1 MFLRDLRYRVTDR
14 IVALFNDDRQFVKLF
29 SRLGFLALL
38 AGIIAVVAPTSAT
51 ENSPDPAP
59 TEIAPTDTQTATVD
73 TSTATVDT
81 STATPEPTA
90 SPAPVDTSTVGETLT
105 VISIKETVTALANQP
120 KFIIRAPTTLT
131 IDPRA
136 MTKYLPQLSISGSEY
151 ALACITGSNVNLDIS
166 AKGSASDAVENGI
179 IVVGD
184 LTSTLFV
191 SGKNA
196 DVVNLIN
203 SDGGLLAFSRAGGL
217 ANRSITIEM
226 VAMSKPGVKRAFC
239 DFAKSSATLSFQ
251 SMGLEMN
258 TNKSGI
264 DLN

>member
-1 MFLRDLRYRVTDR
+1 MFLRDLRYRITDR

-38 AGIIAVVAPTSAT
+38 AGIITVVAPTSAT

-59 TEIAPTDTQTATVD
+59 TEIAPTDTQ
-73 TSTATVDT
+73 TATVDT

-120 KFIIRAPTTLT
+120 KFVIRAPTTLT

>member
-1 MFLRDLRYRVTDR
+1 MFFRDLRYRITDR
-14 IVALFNDDRQFVKLF
+14 VIALFNDDRSFVKLF

-38 AGIIAVVAPTSAT
+38 AGIIVVVAPTAAN
-51 ENSPDPAP
+51 ENSPDQ
-59 TEIAPTDTQTATVD
+59 TEEVVVSEETQETQ
-73 TSTATVDT
+73 TATVDT
-81 STATPEPTA
+81 STATPEPSE
-90 SPAPVDTSTVGETLT
+90 SPAPVDSSTVGETLT
-105 VISIKETVTALANQP
+105 VISIKESVTALSIQP
-120 KFIIRAPTTLT
+120 KFVIRAPATLT

-151 ALACITGSNVNLDIS
+151 VLACITGSNVNLDIA
-166 AKGSASDAVENGI
+166 AKRSASDAVENGLI
-179 IVVGD
+179 IVGD

-196 DVVNLIN
+196 EVVNLIN

-226 VAMSKPGVKRAFC
+226 VAMNKPGVKRAFC

>member
-1 MFLRDLRYRVTDR
+1 LRYRVTDR

-120 KFIIRAPTTLT
+120 KFMIRAPTTLT

-166 AKGSASDAVENGI
+166 AKGRASDAVENGI

-184 LTSTLFV
+184 LTSALFV
-191 SGKNA
+191 SGETSA
-196 DVVNLIN
+196 VVNLIN
-203 SDGGLLAFSRAGGL
+203 SEGGLLAYSTGGGL
-217 ANRSITIEM
+217 ADRSVSIEL
-226 VAMSKPGVKRAFC
+226 VAMSNPGVKRSFC
-239 DFAKSSATLSFQ
+239 DFAKSTTTVTFR
-251 SMGLEMN
+251 SMGLEIS

-264 DLN
+264 KLK

>member
-1 MFLRDLRYRVTDR
+1 M
-14 IVALFNDDRQFVKLF
+14 FNDDRQFVKLF

-51 ENSPDPAP
+51 ENSPDQAQS
-59 TEIAPTDTQTATVD
+59 EIAPADTQTATVD
-73 TSTATVDT
+73 TSTAT
-81 STATPEPTA
+81 PEPSA

-105 VISIKETVTALANQP
+105 AISTKETITALASQP
-120 KFIIRAPTTLT
+120 KFVIRAPATLT

-151 ALACITGSNVNLDIS
+151 VLACITASNVNLDIS
-166 AKGSASDAVENGI
+166 TKVSASDAVENGI

-203 SDGGLLAFSRAGGL
+203 SNGGLLAFSRAGGL

-251 SMGLEMN
+251 SMGLEIS

>member
-51 ENSPDPAP
+51 ENSPDQAP
-59 TEIAPTDTQTATVD
+59 TEIAPTDTQ
-73 TSTATVDT
+73 TATVDT

-90 SPAPVDTSTVGETLT
+90 SPAPVDTATVGETLT

-203 SDGGLLAFSRAGGL
+203 SNGGLLAFSRAGGL

>member
-203 SDGGLLAFSRAGGL
+203 SNGGLLAFSRAGGL

-258 TNKSGI
+258 THKSGI

>member
-1 MFLRDLRYRVTDR
+1 MFLKDARYRITDR
-14 IVALFNDDRQFVKLF
+14 IVAMFNDDRQFVKLF

-51 ENSPDPAP
+51 ENSSDQTQ
-59 TEIAPTDTQTATVD
+59 TEIAPADTQTATVD
-73 TSTATVDT
+73 TSTAT
-81 STATPEPTA
+81 PEPSA
-90 SPAPVDTSTVGETLT
+90 SPEPVDTSTVGETLT
-105 VISIKETVTALANQP
+105 AISTKETITALASQP
-120 KFIIRAPTTLT
+120 KFVIRAPATLT

-151 ALACITGSNVNLDIS
+151 VLACITGSNVNLDIS
-166 AKGSASDAVENGI
+166 TKGSASDAVENGI

-203 SDGGLLAFSRAGGL
+203 SNGGLLAFSRAGGL

>member
-1 MFLRDLRYRVTDR
+1 MFLRDARYRITDR

-51 ENSPDPAP
+51 ENSPDQAQ

-73 TSTATVDT
+73 TSTAT
-81 STATPEPTA
+81 PEPSA
-90 SPAPVDTSTVGETLT
+90 SPAPVDSSTVGETLT
-105 VISIKETVTALANQP
+105 AISTKETITALASQP
-120 KFIIRAPTTLT
+120 KFVIRAPATLT

-151 ALACITGSNVNLDIS
+151 VLACITGSNVNLDIS
-166 AKGSASDAVENGI
+166 TKGSASDAVENGI

-196 DVVNLIN
+196 DVVNLVN
-203 SDGGLLAFSRAGGL
+203 SNGGLLAFSRAGGL

-226 VAMSKPGVKRAFC
+226 VAMSEPGVKRAFC

>member
-1 MFLRDLRYRVTDR
+1 MFFRDLRYRITDR
-14 IVALFNDDRQFVKLF
+14 VIALFNDDRQFVKLF

-38 AGIIAVVAPTSAT
+38 AGIIAVVAPTSAN
-51 ENSPDPAP
+51 ESSPDQTQEVVAS
-59 TEIAPTDTQTATVD
+59 EETQTATVD
-73 TSTATVDT
+73 S
-81 STATPEPTA
+81 STATPEATA
-90 SPAPVDTSTVGETLT
+90 SPTPVDTSTVGETLT
-105 VISIKETVTALANQP
+105 VISIKETITALANQP
-120 KFIIRAPTTLT
+120 KFFIRAPTTLT

-151 ALACITGSNVNLDIS
+151 VLACITGSNVNLDIS
-166 AKGSASDAVENGI
+166 AKRSASDAVENGMI
-179 IVVGD
+179 IVGD

-196 DVVNLIN
+196 EVVNLIN

-251 SMGLEMN
+251 SMGLEIS
-258 TNKSGI
+258 TNKSGVN
-264 DLN
+264 LN

>member
-51 ENSPDPAP
+51 ENSPDQVQ
-59 TEIAPTDTQTATVD
+59 TEIAATDTQTATVD
-73 TSTATVDT
+73 TSTAT
-81 STATPEPTA
+81 PEPSA

-105 VISIKETVTALANQP
+105 VISIKETVTALSIQP
-120 KFIIRAPTTLT
+120 KFVIRAPTTLT

-151 ALACITGSNVNLDIS
+151 VLACITGSNVNLDIS
-166 AKGSASDAVENGI
+166 AKRSASDAVENGLI
-179 IVVGD
+179 IVGD

-196 DVVNLIN
+196 EVVNLIN

-251 SMGLEMN
+251 SMGLEIS

>member
-1 MFLRDLRYRVTDR
+1 MFLKDARYRITDR
-14 IVALFNDDRQFVKLF
+14 IVAMFNDDRQFVKLF

-51 ENSPDPAP
+51 ENSPDQAQS
-59 TEIAPTDTQTATVD
+59 EIAPADTQTATVD
-73 TSTATVDT
+73 TSTAT
-81 STATPEPTA
+81 PEPSA

-105 VISIKETVTALANQP
+105 AISTKETITALASQP
-120 KFIIRAPTTLT
+120 KFVIRAPATLT

-151 ALACITGSNVNLDIS
+151 VLACITASNVNLDIS
-166 AKGSASDAVENGI
+166 TKVSASDAVENGI

-203 SDGGLLAFSRAGGL
+203 SNGGLLAFSRAGGL

-251 SMGLEMN
+251 SMGLEIS

>member
-1 MFLRDLRYRVTDR
+1 M
-14 IVALFNDDRQFVKLF
+14 FNDDRQFVKLF

-51 ENSPDPAP
+51 ENSSDQTQ
-59 TEIAPTDTQTATVD
+59 TEIAPADTQTATVD
-73 TSTATVDT
+73 TSTAT
-81 STATPEPTA
+81 PEPSA
-90 SPAPVDTSTVGETLT
+90 SPEPVDTSTVGETLT
-105 VISIKETVTALANQP
+105 AISTKETITALASQP
-120 KFIIRAPTTLT
+120 KFVIRAPATLT

-151 ALACITGSNVNLDIS
+151 VLACITGSNVNLDIS
-166 AKGSASDAVENGI
+166 TKGSASDAVENGI

-203 SDGGLLAFSRAGGL
+203 SNGGLLAFSRAGGL

>member
-1 MFLRDLRYRVTDR
+1 MFFRDLRYRITDR
-14 IVALFNDDRQFVKLF
+14 VIALFNDDRRFVKLF

-38 AGIIAVVAPTSAT
+38 AGIIVVVAPTAAN
-51 ENSPDPAP
+51 ENSPDQ
-59 TEIAPTDTQTATVD
+59 TEEVVVSEETQETQ
-73 TSTATVDT
+73 TATVDT

-90 SPAPVDTSTVGETLT
+90 SPAPADTSTVGETLT
-105 VISIKETVTALANQP
+105 AISIKETVTALANQP

-203 SDGGLLAFSRAGGL
+203 SNGGLLAFSRAGGL

>member
-1 MFLRDLRYRVTDR
+1 MFLRDARYRITDR

-51 ENSPDPAP
+51 ENSPDQAQ

-73 TSTATVDT
+73 TSTAT
-81 STATPEPTA
+81 PEPSA

-105 VISIKETVTALANQP
+105 VISIKETVTALATQP
-120 KFIIRAPTTLT
+120 KFVIRAPTTLT

-151 ALACITGSNVNLDIS
+151 ALACIIGSNVNLDIA

-203 SDGGLLAFSRAGGL
+203 SNGGLLAFSSAGGL

-264 DLN
+264 NLN

>member
-1 MFLRDLRYRVTDR
+1 MFLKDARYRITDR
-14 IVALFNDDRQFVKLF
+14 IVAMFNDDRQFVKLF

-51 ENSPDPAP
+51 ENSSDQTQ
-59 TEIAPTDTQTATVD
+59 TEIAPADTQTATVD
-73 TSTATVDT
+73 TSTAT
-81 STATPEPTA
+81 PEPSA
-90 SPAPVDTSTVGETLT
+90 SPTPVDTSTVGETLT
-105 VISIKETVTALANQP
+105 AISTKETITALASQP
-120 KFIIRAPTTLT
+120 KFVIRAPATLT

-151 ALACITGSNVNLDIS
+151 VLACITASNVNLDIS
-166 AKGSASDAVENGI
+166 TKGSASDAVENGI

-203 SDGGLLAFSRAGGL
+203 SNGGLLAFSRAGGL

>member
-1 MFLRDLRYRVTDR
+1 MFLRDARYRITDR

-51 ENSPDPAP
+51 ENSPDQTQ

-73 TSTATVDT
+73 TSTAT
-81 STATPEPTA
+81 PEPSA
-90 SPAPVDTSTVGETLT
+90 SPTPVDTSTVGEILT
-105 VISIKETVTALANQP
+105 VISMKETVTALANQP
-120 KFIIRAPTTLT
+120 KFVIRAPTTLT

-166 AKGSASDAVENGI
+166 TKGSASDAVENGI

-251 SMGLEMN
+251 SMGLEIS